1 MTSDGITIL
10 HAKHRRL
17 TKTWHADGTCDGY
30 DSAKHFDLHEV
41 VIDGL
46 DALEAL
52 LRDLAPRWDCAV
64 VRGAIADPARTRSV
78 RRLAHPDPETG
89 EAATLRDIPR
99 RWLSLDLDG
108 VPLPEGLD
116 RRDLAACAAA
126 VLPMLPEPLRQADLV
141 VQASSSHGIKPG
153 ARLRLWGWCD
163 RRLARSELVR
173 WFQGTPVDAA
183 LFRPAQLNYTA
194 APLFAPG
201 ATDPLPARLLRI
213 QGTSAI
219 IQAPSAEALA
229 PPPEPVAPV
238 RPVSP
243 GSGSRYALAALTRA
257 ISTISSR
264 GEGDRH
270 PAAVAEAWGLAR
282 LVKAGLL
289 TESEVTRA
297 IDGALCQAGKPK
309 GEGAAIA
316 AWAIRQRTD
325 SGTLPEGMR

>member
-10 HAKHRRL
+10 HARHRRL

-30 DSAKHFDLHEV
+30 DSARHFDLHEV
-41 VIDGL
+41 AIDGL

-64 VRGAIADPARTRSV
+64 VRGAIADPARTRGV

-89 EAATLRDIPR
+89 EAATLRDTPR

-163 RRLARSELVR
+163 RSLSGAELAR
-173 WFQGTPVDAA
+173 WFRGLPVDAA
-183 LFRPAQLNYTA
+183 LFRVAQLNYTA

-213 QGTSAI
+213 QGASAVI
-219 IQAPSAEALA
+219 RAPSAEALA
-229 PPPEPVAPV
+229 PPPRPVAPV

-257 ISTISSR
+257 ISTITSR

-270 PAAVAEAWGLAR
+270 PTALAEAWGLAR

-297 IDGALCQAGKPK
+297 IDGALCQAGKPR

-316 AWAIRQRTD
+316 AWAIRQRGD